1 MSSVDPTKITPEQKK
16 FLESLPEASSVFS
29 EQEINEAVEG
39 LQNELISANQSLI
52 ENLSPENYEQLNIN
66 QVQPQSS
73 SGVQRSPSNN
83 SGPII
88 QGPTRAQDQFTL
100 RQAPTALMAGVPRQK
115 FEYLAT
121 FRFYGNDT
129 FETIFGDDQRIQ
141 TLDQQINSINQPA
154 PSAYSYS
161 QSIPQNKQKNDLIQK
176 RAGVMDTLR
185 RSLVFNIKQID
196 GPKIN
201 FQYDTLNQYNRKRN
215 VYRRVDY
222 DPVSVRFHDTMDNT
236 AVKFFRYLY
245 ELNLKDGR
253 NRHKDYGG
261 VSRHNKGLY
270 QTNPLSSED
279 DFTLQH
285 NFGLESSI
293 SNNTYPIKSLDLFLI
308 HGRKYNLIRFVHP
321 KIISMDHDALTYEA
335 STPIELGM
343 QFAYETVVYE
353 TLNYDMAS
361 PRDVTIDF
369 DQLLG
374 NSLQMPETPNTI
386 SADVEGSDG
395 TAEPDID
402 WTKLTTN
409 LPDETSSI
417 TAGSGSN
424 LINTEAFAHN
434 IQQAGAAFGGSLQNI
449 SSTPFSDAIN
459 GISNEVYSA
468 TKSAVSSFNLGG
480 VSGGGTGTDFAGGV
494 GDAFSGAFAG
504 ASTYNTGSSA
514 STKQVGGYVKDRN
527 GKLVLNRNGTP
538 VRNPNGSSK
547 GSNPLGY
554 GS

>member
-1 MSSVDPTKITPEQKK
+1 
-16 FLESLPEASSVFS
+16 
-29 EQEINEAVEG
+29 
-39 LQNELISANQSLI
+39 
-52 ENLSPENYEQLNIN
+52 
-66 QVQPQSS
+66 
-73 SGVQRSPSNN
+73 
-83 SGPII
+83 
-88 QGPTRAQDQFTL
+88 
-100 RQAPTALMAGVPRQK
+100 
-115 FEYLAT
+115 
-121 FRFYGNDT
+121 
-129 FETIFGDDQRIQ
+129 
-141 TLDQQINSINQPA
+141 
-154 PSAYSYS
+154 
-161 QSIPQNKQKNDLIQK
+161 
-176 RAGVMDTLR
+176 
-185 RSLVFNIKQID
+185 
-196 GPKIN
+196 
-201 FQYDTLNQYNRKRN
+201 
-215 VYRRVDY
+215 
-222 DPVSVRFHDTMDNT
+222 
-236 AVKFFRYLY
+236 
-245 ELNLKDGR
+245 
-253 NRHKDYGG
+253 

-409 LPDETSSI
+409 LPDETSSV

-424 LINTEAFAHN
+424 LMNTGAFAHN
-434 IQQAGAAFGGSLQNI
+434 IQQAGAAFGGTLTDSEMSRFQNQMNEDFASFNQELQNI
-449 SSTPFSDAIN
+449 GPTPFSDAIN
-459 GISNEVYSA
+459 GISKEVYST

-480 VSGGGTGTDFAGGV
+480 VSGGGTGTDFAGGL